1 MSGRTDTSGTDMG
14 GTGTDTAAGAAT
26 PASTG
31 TGGTGTGGTGTGG
44 TGTGG
49 AAPRATGPGSTAPGA
64 SGRGGAGLAAWLR
77 DLALGARFA
86 VTGGRGGRLRTLL
99 TATGIGLGVALLLVA
114 ASLPNMLFQRE
125 VRESQRQPDASQE
138 ITRPGPDTFL
148 YADAE
153 TLYRGDGVT
162 GLLLRPEGPK
172 AALPPGADR
181 IPAPGEMLVSPALR
195 ALLDSPEG
203 ALLKKRLPYK
213 PVGTVGDAGL
223 IGPAE
228 LRYLAGSD
236 DLTADGPGSRGRAY
250 GWSVP
255 EEPMNAFLLLLVV
268 IACVVLLLPVLVFI
282 ATAVRF
288 GGEQRDR
295 RLAALRLVGAD
306 TAMVRRIA
314 AGESLAGALL
324 GLAAGAGFFALARQ
338 FAGTVRIWDVNAFP
352 ADVSPVPWLAAVVVA
367 AVPVAAVVVSLVA
380 LRGVTIE
387 PLGVVR
393 TATPRPRRL
402 LWRLLLLLAGA
413 AVLVPS
419 VDGVE
424 ITGTGIDAPGIAI
437 GATLA
442 LVGLTTLLPWLVE
455 ALVKRLRG
463 GPVAWQLATRRLQ
476 LSSGTA
482 ARTVSGIVVAA
493 AGAIALQ
500 MLFQAMQSDFMRPT
514 NMDTARAQLQ
524 TRVDARTGEDARR
537 AVAALSRT
545 TGVTGVMGT
554 IESSVWRAAPPAKGE
569 DSGAITSVHVGDC
582 PSLRELAAL
591 PSCTDGDVFIAL
603 AHGTEGP
610 EDSWVTRTAKAGA
623 TVALREPRPGAD
635 ARTPTWRIPDT
646 ARTVDSRRDPMGLYQ
661 FGVLAT
667 PKALDAGRL
676 DAPVADVMI
685 RLDPAVP
692 DAEEHVRNT
701 VAALDPLTR
710 VQTLRNMERDAQYTS
725 VRTGILVGATLT
737 MLLVSASLLVTTL
750 EQLRERKRL
759 LSSLVAFGTRRST
772 LGLSVL
778 WQTAVPIV
786 LGLALAVAGGLALG
800 TVLLRMIGKQ
810 VEDWGVFLP
819 VVGVGGA
826 LILLVTLLSLPLLWR
841 LMRSDGLRTE

>member
-1 MSGRTDTSGTDMG
+1 MSGRTDLG
-14 GTGTDTAAGAAT
+14 GTGTSGAPRTGRGAART
-26 PASTG
+26 TG
-31 TGGTGTGGTGTGG
+31 TGTATATS
-44 TGTGG
+44 
-49 AAPRATGPGSTAPGA
+49 PRTATGP
-64 SGRGGAGLAAWLR
+64 RAWLR

-114 ASLPNMLFQRE
+114 ASMPNMLFQRE
-125 VRESQRQPDASQE
+125 VRESVRQPDASYE
-138 ITRPGPDTFL
+138 VTRPGPDTFL
-148 YADAE
+148 YVRTE
-153 TLYRGDGVT
+153 TVYRGDSVT
-162 GLLLRPEGPK
+162 GMLFQPDGPK
-172 AALPPGADR
+172 AALPPGAAR

-195 ALLDSPEG
+195 ELLDSPEG
-203 ALLKKRLPYK
+203 ALLKMRLPYRIT
-213 PVGTVGDAGL
+213 GTVGDSGL

-228 LRYLAGSD
+228 LRYLAGTD
-236 DLTADGPGSRGRAY
+236 TLTLDNYDGRGRTY

-255 EEPMNAFLLLLVV
+255 KEPMNAFLLLLVV

-288 GGEQRDR
+288 GGEERDR

-306 TAMVRRIA
+306 TAMTRRIA
-314 AGESLAGALL
+314 AGESLAGAVL
-324 GLAAGAGFFALARQ
+324 GLAAGAGFFAVARQ
-338 FAGTVRIWDVNAFP
+338 LAGTVRIWDVNAFP
-352 ADVSPVPWLAAVVVA
+352 SDVSPVPWLAAVIVA
-367 AVPVAAVVVSLVA
+367 AVPVAAVVVSLFA
-380 LRGVTIE
+380 LRGVAIE

-402 LWRLLLLLAGA
+402 AWRLVVLLAGA

-424 ITGTGIDAPGIAI
+424 ITGTRIDTPGIAI

-442 LVGLTTLLPWLVE
+442 LIGLTTLLPWLVE

-500 MLFQAMQSDFMRPT
+500 MLFQAMQNDFLRPT
-514 NMDTARAQLQ
+514 TMDSARAQLE
-524 TRVDARTGEDARR
+524 TRVKAHSADDARR
-537 AVAALSRT
+537 AIEALSRT
-545 TGVTGVMGT
+545 PGVTGVVGT
-554 IESSVWRAAPPAKGE
+554 IDSNAWRPGPLRKGE
-569 DSGAITSVHVGDC
+569 DFAPITSLAVGDC
-582 PSLRELAAL
+582 ASLREFARL

-603 AHGTEGP
+603 AHGKEGP
-610 EDSWVTRTAKAGA
+610 DDAWVARTAKPGA
-623 TVALREPRPGAD
+623 EIALRDPQTYQGGAV
-635 ARTPTWRIPDT
+635 PLWRIPAS
-646 ARTVDSRRDPMGLYQ
+646 ARTVDARLDPLGRVR
-661 FGVLAT
+661 FGVMAT
-667 PKALDAGRL
+667 PKAIDAGRL
-676 DAPVADVMI
+676 DTPEAGAMI

-710 VQTLRNMERDAQYTS
+710 VQTVLDMERDAQYAS

-737 MLLVSASLLVTTL
+737 MLLVSVSLLVTTL

-786 LGLALAVAGGLALG
+786 LGLALAVGGGLALG
-800 TVLLRMIGKQ
+800 VVLLRMIGKQ
-810 VEDWGVFLP
+810 VADWWVFLP
-819 VVGVGGA
+819 VAGVGGA
-826 LILLVTLLSLPLLWR
+826 LILLVTALSLPLLWR
-841 LMRSDGLRTE
+841 LMRADGLRTE